1 MKHRKSSSPYR
12 HHHHHHQHHQ
22 NRHRNHHHPN
32 LGVQV
37 GEKNKRLPRIK
48 FLCKEERLI
57 LAIRRWDDLWKWMLS
72 LSFLITTITHLVG
85 ERENGRSYFY
95 SAGEWTG
102 RREGCDL
109 HFLNIVIQISWWSSS
124 SGSTPG
130 SSLSISLIIFTL
142 ETVAMLAFVT
152 AGETACRSVLRSGQ
166 GFLHTEDFMLM
177 LTSIMRMV
185 HTAPDM

>member
-22 NRHRNHHHPN
+22 NRYRNHHHPN

-48 FLCKEERLI
+48 FLCKEEKLI
-57 LAIRRWDDLWKWMLS
+57 LAIRRWDDLWKWMLW

-102 RREGCDL
+102 RREGWDL
-109 HFLNIVIQISWWSSS
+109 HFSNIVIQISWWSSS
-124 SGSTPG
+124 QDQHQDHHWGLVLSSCVPLLYLGDRGDVGVRNGGRNRLPFGTPFRSRL
-130 SSLSISLIIFTL
+130 SS
-142 ETVAMLAFVT
+142 
-152 AGETACRSVLRSGQ
+152 
-166 GFLHTEDFMLM
+166 D
-177 LTSIMRMV
+177 
-185 HTAPDM
+185 